1 MVNVAVGPHGSPQW
15 AADAIVAGG
24 GTVTDYDE
32 AVGLVWIDFDRVD
45 DLERVLDANPGIEW
59 VQLPWAGVERF
70 AHLFDSRRT
79 WTSAKGVFGP
89 AVAELALGMLLGGM
103 RHIVAYSRLSHWSED
118 HGVNLVGANVV
129 IVGGGGI
136 ASSLAAMLKPFGCHV
151 TVVRNRVQD
160 MPDVHVVVG
169 QGDLDSVL
177 PGADAVV
184 LALALTDDTVGMFS
198 RTQFELMERHAWIV
212 NVARGR
218 HIVTDDL
225 VWALR
230 TGEIGGAALDVTD
243 PEPLPE
249 GHPLWS
255 MHNCFITP
263 HVGNTADMVPA
274 LLSVRIADNVR
285 RLARGES
292 LDGLIDVDL
301 GY

>member
-1 MVNVAVGPHGSPQW
+1 
-15 AADAIVAGG
+15 
-24 GTVTDYDE
+24 
-32 AVGLVWIDFDRVD
+32 
-45 DLERVLDANPGIEW
+45 
-59 VQLPWAGVERF
+59 
-70 AHLFDSRRT
+70 
-79 WTSAKGVFGP
+79 
-89 AVAELALGMLLGGM
+89 
-103 RHIVAYSRLSHWSED
+103 
-118 HGVNLVGANVV
+118 
-129 IVGGGGI
+129 
-136 ASSLAAMLKPFGCHV
+136 
-151 TVVRNRVQD
+151 
-160 MPDVHVVVG
+160 
-169 QGDLDSVL
+169 VL

-184 LALALTDDTVGMFS
+184 LALALTEETAGMFS

-274 LLSVRIADNVR
+274 LLSVRITHNVR
-285 RLARGES
+285 RHARGEA
-292 LDGLIDVDL
+292 LDGLIDVEL

>member
-1 MVNVAVGPHGSPQW
+1 
-15 AADAIVAGG
+15 
-24 GTVTDYDE
+24 
-32 AVGLVWIDFDRVD
+32 VWIDFDRVD
-45 DLERVLDANPGIEW
+45 ELERVLEENSGIEW

-89 AVAELALGMLLGGM
+89 AVAELALGLLLGGM
-103 RHIVAYSRLSHWSED
+103 RHIVAYSRLSYWSED

-136 ASSLAAMLKPFGCHV
+136 ATSLTAMLKPFGCHV
-151 TVVRNRVQD
+151 TVVRNRVQE
-160 MPDVHVVVG
+160 MADVHVVVG
-169 QGDLDSVL
+169 HDDLDSVL

-184 LALALTDDTVGMFS
+184 LALALTEETAGMFS

-274 LLSVRIADNVR
+274 LLSVRITDNVR
-285 RLARGES
+285 RLARGEA
-292 LDGLIDVDL
+292 LEGLIDVEL